1 MKQTIPTPLF
11 LLFLLLISA
20 SLVSSCG
27 NNGDSIGPSD
37 DDDPMIVTYGD
48 CEYPL
53 KDALAAGS
61 YTIETGEL
69 EALGDPAYGIFGFEF
84 TATKDGRITEVG
96 VMIPDQQTVV
106 LGGIVAGSNPP
117 YEKLADFSITPSPG
131 TWTYVPI
138 DPPLEVV
145 DGQDFLNGQSLRTTQ
160 DDSAIFYNI
169 QDFGYPLTVGNIVLQ
184 RYAYNIDTDP
194 DKIPE
199 PKDPQIFPLMNG
211 FVDFCFQ
218 PAQ

>member
-53 KDALAAGS
+53 KDALAGGS
-61 YTIETGEL
+61 YTVETGTL
-69 EALGDPAYGIFGFEF
+69 EALGDPAYGIFGYEF
-84 TATKDGRITEVG
+84 MATKDGRITEVG
-96 VMIPDQQTVV
+96 VMVPDLQTVV
-106 LGGIVAGSNPP
+106 LGGIVAGPNPP
-117 YEKLADFSITPSPG
+117 YETLAEFTITQSQAA
-131 TWTYVPI
+131 WTYVPL

-145 DGQDFLNGQSLRTTQ
+145 DGQCFIIWQSLLAIK
-160 DDSAIFYNI
+160 DDPANFFTI
-169 QDFGYPLTVGNIVLQ
+169 QNFEYPLTMGNIVLQ
-184 RYAYNIDTDP
+184 NYAYSIDTEP
-194 DKIPE
+194 TVPE